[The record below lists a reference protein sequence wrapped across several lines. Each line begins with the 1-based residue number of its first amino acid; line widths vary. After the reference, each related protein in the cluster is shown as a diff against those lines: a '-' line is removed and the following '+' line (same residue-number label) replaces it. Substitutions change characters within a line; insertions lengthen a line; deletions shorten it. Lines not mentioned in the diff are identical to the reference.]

1 MEASVRLFNSSS
13 LLPNRHSTH
22 SIFYRNSLKLLVRT
36 PSLSIPRQNPKY
48 PISARIR
55 SSSFSVPYQHSFNSW
70 NSNPLGFFLSSLSP
84 FQSSFSSN
92 NHFSSGG
99 ISDLKKNFLIWDS
112 ASNGVTRKSESG
124 FLKDQNSVSTVVLL
138 GWLGADHKHLKRY
151 VELYTSKGIR
161 AVTFVVP
168 AKELLGFDLGKR
180 VEKRVSALAEEL
192 VSWLSDNENDGK
204 ERNLIFHTF
213 SNTGWLAYGALL
225 QHLQSSG
232 NFLRSIKGCVVDS
245 GAAPE
250 LNPKVWAAGFS
261 AAMLKKRGSS
271 ILPSEG
277 FIREA
282 NGSTPVKSISK
293 VEEDEPF
300 FIETMLLAVLEKF
313 FSFVLKLPEVNQ
325 KLTKIISLLSNDQP
339 TCPQLYLY
347 STADR
352 VIPFQSVESFIKF
365 QKGKGR
371 DVGAYN
377 FESSPHVDHLR
388 SFPHVYSEVIH
399 KFLKGIVAKV
409 DHS

>member
-1 MEASVRLFNSSS
+1 MRLLNSSN
-13 LLPNRHSTH
+13 LLSNRHLTH
-22 SIFYRNSLKLLVRT
+22 SILHRNSLKPLPKT
-36 PSLSIPRQNPKY
+36 PSFSFPRQNPRY

-55 SSSFSVPYQHSFNSW
+55 SSSFSVPFQHSFNSW

-84 FQSSFSSN
+84 FQGSFSSN

-99 ISDLKKNFLIWDS
+99 ISDLEKNFLIWDS
-112 ASNGVTRKSESG
+112 TSNGVTRKWESG
-124 FLKDQNSVSTVVLL
+124 VLKDQNSACTVVLL
-138 GWLGADHKHLKRY
+138 GWLGAEHKHLKRY

-161 AVTFVVP
+161 AVTFVVTV
-168 AKELLGFDLGKR
+168 KELLGFDLGKR

-192 VSWLSDNENDGK
+192 VSWLADNEKDGK

-213 SNTGWLAYGALL
+213 SNTGWLAYGAILE
-225 QHLQSSG
+225 HLQSSG

-250 LNPKVWAAGFS
+250 LDPKVWAAGFS
-261 AAMLKKRGSS
+261 AALLKKRGSS

-277 FIREA
+277 FIRKA
-282 NGSTPVKSISK
+282 NGSTPDKSISNL
-293 VEEDEPF
+293 EEDEPL
-300 FIETMLLAVLEKF
+300 FIEAMLLAVLEKF
-313 FSFVLKLPEVNQ
+313 FSFILKLPEVNL
-325 KLTKIISLLSNDQP
+325 KLTKIISLLSADQP

-365 QKGKGR
+365 QIGMGR

-388 SFPHVYSEVIH
+388 SFPHIYSEVIH
-399 KFLKGIVAKV
+399 KFLKGFVAKV
-409 DHS
+409 GHPEA